1 MALLLA
7 TVSATSANAQRRQM
21 QMTDEQKY
29 LDAMHRNITS
39 DKLFGYVEQLS
50 DSTLEG
56 RLAGSPGMAK
66 AVSIVENYFREW
78 GLKPAGDNGS
88 YIQEYSHPC
97 VEVFPGSTMEIL
109 FPVYGQKRKDT
120 VWISNPIPGLTAG
133 SPEA

>member
-66 AVSIVENYFREW
+66 AVSIVENYYARVRRW
-78 GLKPAGDNGS
+78 HWPLRRS
-88 YIQEYSHPC
+88 C
-97 VEVFPGSTMEIL
+97 VDRP
-109 FPVYGQKRKDT
+109 
-120 VWISNPIPGLTAG
+120 
-133 SPEA
+133 

>member
-1 MALLLA
+1 MAMVLA
-7 TVSATSANAQRRQM
+7 AASLTPAGAQRPQK

-66 AVSIVENYFREW
+66 AVKIVENYFKEW

-88 YIQEYSHPC
+88 YIQE
-97 VEVFPGSTMEIL
+97 
-109 FPVYGQKRKDT
+109 
-120 VWISNPIPGLTAG
+120 
-133 SPEA
+133 